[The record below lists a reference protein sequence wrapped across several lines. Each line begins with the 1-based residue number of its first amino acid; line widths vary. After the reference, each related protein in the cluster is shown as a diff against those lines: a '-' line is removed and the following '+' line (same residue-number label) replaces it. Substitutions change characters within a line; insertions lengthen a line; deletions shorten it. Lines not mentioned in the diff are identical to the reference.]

1 MALVRKSLST
11 SLLNAYEKGSNELLE
26 EDFHVIDEFAFLPQR
41 VKENEETGEAIKV
54 NDDMLCFSVKDI
66 PETYFWASTGLYDFL
81 LDQIEAYE
89 NNPEKIPEV
98 KYNEERKTY
107 YFDKDEKGN
116 PVEVPIKHGGKV
128 QLKSDKTKSCNT
140 WIINI

>member
-11 SLLNAYEKGSNELLE
+11 SLLNAYTKGSNELLE
-26 EDFHVIDEFAFLPQR
+26 EDFHIIDEFAFLPQR
-41 VKENEETGEAIKV
+41 TKKDDETGEVTIV

-81 LDQIEAYE
+81 IDQIEAYE
-89 NNPEKIPEV
+89 NNPASIPEV

-107 YFDKDEKGN
+107 YFDKDENGN
-116 PVEVPIKHGGKV
+116 AIEVPVKHGGKV
-128 QLKSDKTKSCNT
+128 KLKSDATKSCNT

>member
-11 SLLNAYEKGSNELLE
+11 SLLNAYVKGSNELLE
-26 EDFHVIDEFAFLPQR
+26 EDFHIIDEFAFLPQR
-41 VKENEETGEAIKV
+41 TKKDAETGEVTIV

-66 PETYFWASTGLYDFL
+66 PETYFWASTGIYDFL
-81 LDQIEAYE
+81 IDQIEAYE
-89 NNPEKIPEV
+89 NNPASIPEV

-107 YFDKDEKGN
+107 YFDKDENGN
-116 PVEVPIKHGGKV
+116 VIEVPVKHGGKV
-128 QLKSDKTKSCNT
+128 KLKSDATKSCNT